1 MEYIVK
7 SGNTVEWRGLELNY
21 VDVRKINDN
30 MVHIMFN
37 DRLVCFL
44 IDDVELNGVV
54 YNNADEFI
62 SELIK
67 GSDFSLEPYKKEIIN
82 LIDTKSE
89 EKIFGGFVFDN
100 NRFSLSLSAQINWS
114 NLLFLPESFFPV
126 NLSTKDDD
134 VYSLTYANVQL
145 FYQAALNGKNAP
157 LQEGNVLK
165 QQVKLAITKEE
176 LDLIKNSL

>member
-1 MEYIVK
+1 MKTYEIK
-7 SGNTVEWRGLELNY
+7 
-21 VDVRKINDN
+21 K
-30 MVHIMFN
+30 
-37 DRLVCFL
+37 
-44 IDDVELNGVV
+44 
-54 YNNADEFI
+54 
-62 SELIK
+62 ELIK
-67 GSDFSLEPYKKEIIN
+67 TDENGVDIFHYNIYYYIDGIEETKEFHSKDGINGNIKEGYSLIVDENNINEYKKHIVD

-89 EKIFGGFVFDN
+89 EKIFEGFLFDGK
-100 NRFSLSLSAQINWS
+100 RFSLSLSAQINWS

-145 FYQAALNGKNAP
+145 FYQAALNGKNSP

-165 QQVKLAITKEE
+165 QQVKAATTKEE

>member
-1 MEYIVK
+1 MKTYEIKHEPISINGEIIDKYNIYYYIDGVYENHEFHSKNGINGNIKEGYSLIVDENNINEYKKHIV
-7 SGNTVEWRGLELNY
+7 
-21 VDVRKINDN
+21 D
-30 MVHIMFN
+30 
-37 DRLVCFL
+37 L
-44 IDDVELNGVV
+44 ID
-54 YNNADEFI
+54 A
-62 SELIK
+62 
-67 GSDFSLEPYKKEIIN
+67 
-82 LIDTKSE
+82 KSE
-89 EKIFGGFVFDN
+89 EKILEGFLFDGKK
-100 NRFSLSLSAQINWS
+100 FSLSLSAQINWS

-165 QQVKLAITKEE
+165 QQVKVAITKEE